1 MGYPFFLI
9 PFCRRIRSE
18 RLPKHSGIYLYL
30 MPFPK
35 DQGKGQSMKTKK
47 TRWDKRGTY
56 TFQFNDST
64 SITLRPGEDGVTE
77 ADIKVLH
84 SLDDAEVYNNIKNS
98 RPPMKAKEKTKK
110 NAWEAEHPGE
120 RYPAN
125 WNLSFDYMA
134 GDNGDEDKLDKSRI
148 LSETCVYMET
158 EDETEKEMLDRILW
172 FLTDIQREVYR
183 LVKIVGH
190 TQTEAAD
197 ILETS
202 IPNINKHLKKAVERI
217 EQQKEKM

>member
-1 MGYPFFLI
+1 
-9 PFCRRIRSE
+9 
-18 RLPKHSGIYLYL
+18 
-30 MPFPK
+30 
-35 DQGKGQSMKTKK
+35 MKTKK
-47 TRWDKRGTY
+47 TRWDKRGAY
-56 TFQFNDST
+56 TFQFNDGT
-64 SITLRPGEDGVTE
+64 SVTLRPGEDGVTE

-98 RPPMKAKEKTKK
+98 RPPMTEAEKAAKK
-110 NAWEAEHPGE
+110 QWEAEHPGE

-134 GDNGDEDKLDKSRI
+134 GDDGDEDKLDKSRI
-148 LSETCVYMET
+148 LFEACAYMET
-158 EDETEKEMLDRILW
+158 EDETEKKMLDRILW

-197 ILETS
+197 ILGTS
-202 IPNINKHLKKAVERI
+202 IPNINKHLKKAMDRI
-217 EQQKEKM
+217 EEQKEKCDFSGRG